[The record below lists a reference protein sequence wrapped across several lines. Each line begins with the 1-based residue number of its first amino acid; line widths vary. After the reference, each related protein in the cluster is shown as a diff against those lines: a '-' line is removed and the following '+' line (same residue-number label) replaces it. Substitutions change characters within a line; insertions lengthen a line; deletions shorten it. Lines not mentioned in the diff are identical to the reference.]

1 MLRAI
6 QGDMFEL
13 EIKICGI
20 DANLIENVWFSSKRL
35 DITKS
40 ISNIGDNYFLRIE
53 SIITKKFQVGFADYD
68 ITVQLKDGQYLT
80 VLHNEC
86 IEILQKQ
93 NEVKNDSL

>member
-6 QGDMFEL
+6 QGDIFEL

-80 VLHNEC
+80 VLHKEC